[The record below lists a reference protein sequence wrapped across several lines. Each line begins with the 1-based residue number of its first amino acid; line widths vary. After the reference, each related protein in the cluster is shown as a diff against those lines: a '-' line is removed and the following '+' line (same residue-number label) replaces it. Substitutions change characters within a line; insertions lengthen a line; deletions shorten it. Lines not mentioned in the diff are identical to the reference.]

1 MDIRQDFEEEVW
13 RAVSGYNGLYE
24 ISNKGRVRKSSTGK
38 IFTEYHRSNARG
50 SVEFRINGVRD
61 TRYIDVLV
69 AEAFVPNPHKYTW
82 VNHING
88 DRSDN
93 RIENLQWCKYKPVKS
108 NRKKNDDIE
117 DSFVEDVVDTDYEKL
132 IRQIQSEFIEDT
144 AEVIKN
150 LSKKY
155 GIDWETICDIIHDT
169 DDEPSID
176 DLFTEEEL

>member
-1 MDIRQDFEEEVW
+1 MVIGVITEQKIY
-13 RAVSGYNGLYE
+13 SGVN
-24 ISNKGRVRKSSTGK
+24 
-38 IFTEYHRSNARG
+38 
-50 SVEFRINGVRD
+50 IN
-61 TRYIDVLV
+61 LL
-69 AEAFVPNPHKYTW
+69 NL
-82 VNHING
+82 
-88 DRSDN
+88 
-93 RIENLQWCKYKPVKS
+93 IE
-108 NRKKNDDIE
+108 KKNDDIE